1 MPAERGFKRPESVLV
16 VIYTRSRECLLL
28 ERTQPRGFWQSVTG
42 SLRWDET
49 PAECAAR
56 ELHEETGLHA
66 DGLFDARRERV
77 FPIFPEFRHRY
88 APGVDN
94 NLEHLWYLEL
104 AAIEPVRIDSR
115 EHVAHAWLP
124 IDEAIA
130 RASSW
135 TNREALENLEQWSAP
150 HAS

>member
-1 MPAERGFKRPESVLV
+1 MTTDRRFKRPESVLV

-28 ERTQPRGFWQSVTG
+28 ERAEPRGYWQSVTG

-56 ELHEETGLHA
+56 ELHEETGLQA
-66 DGLFDARRERV
+66 DGLFDARHERV

-88 APGVDN
+88 APGAEN
-94 NLEHLWYLEL
+94 NLEHLWYLERP
-104 AAIEPVRIDSR
+104 AIEPVRIDSR
-115 EHVAHAWLP
+115 EHVAYAWLP
-124 IDEAIA
+124 IGEAIA

-135 TNREALENLEQWSAP
+135 TNREALENLERWAAHAP
-150 HAS
+150 T